1 MRSSIRTVVVVAVAA
16 ALVFVF
22 LRNVDLRGV
31 MSAILQARMRWLVVS
46 LVAAVLSIVIRA
58 LRWQYLLEPLGH
70 ASFANAFRATAVG
83 FAASSIL
90 PARAGE
96 VIRPYFLAR
105 HENMTATG
113 AFATIILERVLDVL
127 TVLVLLASSVFVF
140 NRSVGAANP
149 TAFAAMKWAGAT
161 ALGGA
166 MAALVVMFVLA
177 GDPGRIGRWM
187 ARLQATVPSKLAGL
201 IGGVAE
207 KFSRGLGAVRRPGRL
222 LVALLWSFPLWLTIA
237 AGLWAVSEAF
247 RIDVPFT
254 GSFLLV
260 ALLVIGVAVPT
271 PGAIGGFHEA
281 YRLGATMFF
290 GAPDDAAVGA
300 AIVAHLFSI
309 GPVLLLG
316 LFFAAQVG
324 LNLSGMR
331 RLAEQADAP

>member
-1 MRSSIRTVVVVAVAA
+1 MRSSIRTVIIVVVAA
-16 ALVFVF
+16 ALVVVF
-22 LRNVDLRGV
+22 LRNVDLRHV
-31 MSAILQARMRWLVVS
+31 AAAIVRARLRWLVVS
-46 LVAAVLSIVIRA
+46 LVAAVLSIVIRS

-113 AFATIILERVLDVL
+113 AFATIVLERVLDVL

-140 NRSVGAANP
+140 NRSVGTANP

-161 ALGGA
+161 ALGA
-166 MAALVVMFVLA
+166 SIAALIVMFVLA

-187 ARLQATVPSKLAGL
+187 ARIEASMPSKLAGL
-201 IGGVAE
+201 IGSIAE
-207 KFSRGLGAVRRPGRL
+207 KFARGLGVVRRPGRL

-237 AGLWAVSEAF
+237 AMLWSVAEAF
-247 RIDVPFT
+247 RIAVPFT

-260 ALLVIGVAVPT
+260 AVLVIGVAVPT

-290 GAPDDAAVGA
+290 GAPGDIAVGA

-309 GPVLLLG
+309 GPALLLG

-324 LNLSGMR
+324 LNVSGMR
-331 RLAEQADAP
+331 RIAEQADAS